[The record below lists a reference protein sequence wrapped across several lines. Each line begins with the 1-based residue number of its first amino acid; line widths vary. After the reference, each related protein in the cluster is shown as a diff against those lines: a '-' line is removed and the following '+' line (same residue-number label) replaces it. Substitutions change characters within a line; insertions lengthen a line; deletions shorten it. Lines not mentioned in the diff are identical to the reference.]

1 MDVFFGVA
9 VEGGHH
15 LWRQRFPSGEPEQI
29 TSGLTEEDG
38 VTIAPDGKSLITSIG
53 VRESAVWIHDATG
66 DRPLTSQ
73 GYTPPSWTSGWFGVI
88 PIFSKDGKSLYYL
101 RSESPQNGA
110 DLWRTEI
117 DSGKNE
123 RSSVV
128 FRFWNMT
135 FPAMAKRLCSP
146 PENQVKRRKCGLPLW
161 TVVILRD

>member
-1 MDVFFGVA
+1 MVSRREMDVFFGVA

-66 DRPLTSQ
+66 DRPLTAQ
-73 GYTPPSWTSGWFGVI
+73 GYTPPSWTGWFGVI

-123 RSSVV
+123 KVLSGFSILERPFQRWQRGCV
-128 FRFWNMT
+128 
-135 FPAMAKRLCSP
+135 LH
-146 PENQVKRRKCGLPLW
+146 RK
-161 TVVILRD
+161 IR